1 MDHWDPFGDSL
12 APLPTS
18 QDDPTKDFQSDIAW
32 PGLKEN
38 IESNNETSTNIDDL
52 TQPSDYQQ
60 DANIDNF
67 FVNNTSASDNV
78 ASDYN
83 LDQSNHSDEVR
94 ESETKSSTITAE
106 RKVCLSRSVSQHI
119 SQKT

>member
-18 QDDPTKDFQSDIAW
+18 QDDPTKDFQSEIAW
-32 PGLKEN
+32 PGLAEN

-106 RKVCLSRSVSQHI
+106 RKVCLSSSLSQHI
-119 SQKT
+119 SHQT